1 MLQGK
6 DLILATRP
14 FANEVRWK
22 SWWHLF
28 TTLVVL
34 SASYAIVFLSPS
46 LWIKAGGSLL
56 MALTLARF
64 FVIYHDYLHHAILQH
79 SKVAKARI
87 YFRKAGEDFYNYVD
101 MVFLGLNYCGTVP
114 APREGRIKTLEYY
127 IQAIDDQFQP
137 QRTSTFQM
145 AIQPEGMC
153 EFPPREDDAKRAA
166 SIRVFASN
174 KKQGNKLPDDFVTA
188 GVTFVP
194 VAVK

>member
-1 MLQGK
+1 MKPIRVAFVAAL
-6 DLILATRP
+6 LAVGGP
-14 FANEVRWK
+14 A
-22 SWWHLF
+22 L
-28 TTLVVL
+28 
-34 SASYAIVFLSPS
+34 ADDPPAIEHQPAACAIPDKAIS
-46 LWIKAGGSLL
+46 LCA
-56 MALTLARF
+56 
-64 FVIYHDYLHHAILQH
+64 AISDD

-87 YFRKAGEDFYNYVD
+87 YFRKAGEDFYNYVE
-101 MVFLGLNYCGTVP
+101 MVFQGLNYCGTVP

-127 IQAIDDQFQP
+127 LQAIDDQFQP

-153 EFPPREDDAKRAA
+153 EFPPVEKDAKRAA

-174 KKQGNKLPDDFVTA
+174 KKQGNKFPDDFVTA

>member
-1 MLQGK
+1 MK
-6 DLILATRP
+6 PIRLAFVSVLLTVGGP
-14 FANEVRWK
+14 ALADDPPAIEHQPASCTVPDKAIKLCAEV
-22 SWWHLF
+22 S
-28 TTLVVL
+28 
-34 SASYAIVFLSPS
+34 
-46 LWIKAGGSLL
+46 
-56 MALTLARF
+56 
-64 FVIYHDYLHHAILQH
+64 DD

-127 IQAIDDQFQP
+127 LQAIDDQFQP

-153 EFPPREDDAKRAA
+153 EFPPKEDDPKRAA

-174 KKQGNKLPDDFVTA
+174 KKQGNKLPDDFVAT

-194 VAVK
+194 VAAK